1 MHLFND
7 KNSDKKNTH
16 EFCINKP
23 ESSNIKTKLSPIPEN
38 TLLISS
44 PKNMS
49 HSFIIQDKKTIPDI
63 KDLSKS
69 LPDFTNNNL
78 YFPKTDNV
86 KSLLTYQLESKEN
99 KNIQSDNLSDDS
111 DFLSDELDSLDSLNN
126 NEMRST
132 FIKEYDEKNNE
143 KIEISNNSNNIITFN
158 SVLQNISYHY
168 KNVKTHK
175 DKAVDTFNNLIELS
189 KNGIH
194 VDAALPHLKKQ
205 ISDIDNK
212 LNHFLDLII
221 DINNN
226 FSNYSKNI
234 IHLP

>member
-7 KNSDKKNTH
+7 KNSDKKNIH

-49 HSFIIQDKKTIPDI
+49 HSFIIQDKKTISDI

-69 LPDFTNNNL
+69 LPDFTN
-78 YFPKTDNV
+78 FPKSDNI
-86 KSLLTYQLESKEN
+86 KSLLTYQLDSKEN

-111 DFLSDELDSLDSLNN
+111 DFLSDELNSLDSLND
-126 NEMRST
+126 NEMRSS
-132 FIKEYDEKNNE
+132 FIKDYDEKNNE
-143 KIEISNNSNNIITFN
+143 NIEISNNSNNIITFN

-175 DKAVDTFNNLIELS
+175 DKAVDTFNNLTELS

-212 LNHFLDLII
+212 LKHFLDLII